1 MKREKMIMKFR
12 YFWLTGYLLSV
23 GVFWEQI
30 PGTLREAFLYNF
42 VLLIIWPVA
51 LGQKLAGLMG

>member
-1 MKREKMIMKFR
+1 MKFR